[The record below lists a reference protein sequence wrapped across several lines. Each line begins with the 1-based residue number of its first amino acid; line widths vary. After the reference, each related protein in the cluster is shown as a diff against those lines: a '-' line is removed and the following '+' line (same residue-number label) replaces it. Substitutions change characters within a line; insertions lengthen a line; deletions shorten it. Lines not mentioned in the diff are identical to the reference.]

1 MASSAFL
8 SRPVGSRFAF
18 MFFLGLFSW
27 LCLFAP
33 LPVQAQTVLA
43 VVNRVAITDFDVKQ
57 RIRIAQLTERR
68 RLDSKSALQELV
80 DDQVKQLEAQRL
92 GYRVTEDGVDG
103 EFSRIAKLNRQT
115 IGQFEESLRRSGI
128 EPSAMR
134 DKFRAEI
141 SWTAIVRDQARR
153 GSELT
158 AAEIDQAVAEEQ
170 RKQKPVIDYQLRS
183 VIFVVPNNAPGTAG
197 ERERAASA
205 ARARFNSCASDFDD
219 LLGKSDV
226 AVRAPVN
233 RSSDSFSPEFA
244 ALLEKT
250 PVDRMTPPQRSEQGI
265 EVVAVCSKTI
275 RDASANLR
283 NDVITALSQKKLEAR
298 SKELIVELRAKTNIQ
313 YKR

>member
-1 MASSAFL
+1 MANFDSQFNFGW
-8 SRPVGSRFAF
+8 SRLVCLRVLIL
-18 MFFLGLFSW
+18 LGLTS
-27 LCLFAP
+27 LFAH
-33 LPVQAQTVLA
+33 LPAQAQTVLA
-43 VVNRVAITDFDVKQ
+43 TVNRVAITDFDVQQ

-68 RLDSKSALQELV
+68 KLDAKSALQELV

-115 IGQFEESLRRSGI
+115 VGQFEESLRRAGI

-134 DKFRAEI
+134 EKFRAEI
-141 SWTAIVRDQARR
+141 SWNAISRDQARR
-153 GSELT
+153 GSDLT

-170 RKQKPVIDYQLRS
+170 RKQKSVIDYQLRS

-205 ARARFNSCASDFDD
+205 ARARFNSCATDFAD
-219 LLGKSDV
+219 LMGKSDV
-226 AVRAPVN
+226 AVRAPIN
-233 RSSDSFSPEFA
+233 RSSDSLSPEFA

-283 NDVITALSQKKLEAR
+283 NDVITALSQKKLDAR
-298 SKELIVELRAKTNIQ
+298 SKELIVELRARTNIQ